1 MVKTEYIEVSTKG
14 FSDIQDITSELGKI
28 IRKAGITDGIVT
40 VFVPGSTG
48 GLTTIEYEPGL
59 VKDIPEV
66 LEKIAPLKGRYHHHN
81 TWHDDNG
88 SSHVRAALIGPSIT
102 VPFVEGELTLG
113 TWQQVVFIDFD
124 TRPRSRKLVA
134 QLMGD

>member
-1 MVKTEYIEVSTKG
+1 MIKTDYIELSTKG
-14 FSDIQDITSELGKI
+14 HTDIKDITPALKEKVQSS
-28 IRKAGITDGIVT
+28 GIASGTVT
-40 VFVPGSTG
+40 LFVPGSTG

-59 VKDIPEV
+59 LKDIPEA
-66 LEKIAPLKGRYHHHN
+66 LEIIAPENADYEHHK

-88 SSHVRAALIGPSIT
+88 SSHVRAALIGPSLT

-124 TRPRSRKLVA
+124 TRSRNRRIVV
-134 QLMGD
+134 QIMGE